1 MKIRSLALAAVTVA
15 AIVGGQFATTGS
27 ASAATLASTPATQQA
42 VIWLPAVQ
50 KYAAAEDAQPVLLL
64 PAVQSARE
72 AAR

>member
-15 AIVGGQFATTGS
+15 AIADSQLAATGS
-27 ASAATLASTPATQQA
+27 ASAATLASTPTTQQA

-50 KYAAAEDAQPVLLL
+50 KYAAAEDAEPVLLL